1 MNAINT
7 NRATSMM
14 RMIMRKGILKPEA
27 LGDELL
33 LPDDADIDGTA
44 GV

>member
-1 MNAINT
+1 
-7 NRATSMM
+7 
-14 RMIMRKGILKPEA
+14 MRKGILKPKS

-33 LPDDADIDGTA
+33 LPGDGGIDGTA